1 MAVGIGVEV
10 GEGVGVPPQR
20 LQSVL
25 HEVAQYAALL
35 HTELTHSEQA
45 ILGEVHTTGVG
56 EGEPDGVGLE
66 EPDGVGLAVGTG
78 VGQAAQVVEHHPVGG
93 QYWVQIDE

>member
-56 EGEPDGVGLE
+56 VGVGAVDGVGLGLE
-66 EPDGVGLAVGTG
+66 VGLVVGVG
-78 VGQAAQVVEHHPVGG
+78 VGQALQLSEKEP
-93 QYWVQIDE
+93 QYS

>member
-1 MAVGIGVEV
+1 MGVEV

-45 ILGEVHTTGVG
+45 ILGDVHTTGVG
-56 EGEPDGVGLE
+56 VGVDVGVGV
-66 EPDGVGLAVGTG
+66 GVDVGELLPVGVG
-78 VGQAAQVVEHHPVGG
+78 VGQPVVQLV
-93 QYWVQIDE
+93 VL